1 MSAPLPEN
9 IEDAYPLSPLQ
20 GGMLFHSIN
29 SPDTGVYVEQITQT
43 IEQSD
48 FKLAAFRKCWDL
60 LIERHTAFRTAFV
73 WKDLDIPLQ
82 VSVEG
87 GRSRI
92 LVRELLQMQEGTLI
106 ELDKLAGEPLDLY
119 VNSRLSARGEAVVV
133 NDKFGLRL
141 TDVVSPSERIE
152 NLG

>member
-1 MSAPLPEN
+1 M
-9 IEDAYPLSPLQ
+9 
-20 GGMLFHSIN
+20 
-29 SPDTGVYVEQITQT
+29 
-43 IEQSD
+43 
-48 FKLAAFRKCWDL
+48 
-60 LIERHTAFRTAFV
+60 
-73 WKDLDIPLQ
+73 LDIPLE
-82 VSVEG
+82 VAVEV

-92 LVRELLQMQEGTLI
+92 LVRDLLQLQEGSLV

-119 VNSRLSARGEAVVV
+119 VNSRLIARGEAVVV

>member
-1 MSAPLPEN
+1 MSDTNVDNGQAV
-9 IEDAYPLSPLQ
+9 
-20 GGMLFHSIN
+20 N
-29 SPDTGVYVEQITQT
+29 SAIDNSMDGRG
-43 IEQSD
+43 
-48 FKLAAFRKCWDL
+48 LDL
-60 LIERHTAFRTAFV
+60 L
-73 WKDLDIPLQ
+73 LDIPLE
-82 VSVEG
+82 VSVEV

-92 LVRELLQMQEGTLI
+92 LVRDLLQLQEGSLV

-119 VNSRLSARGEAVVV
+119 VNGRLIARGEAVVV

>member
-1 MSAPLPEN
+1 MSDVNQEN
-9 IEDAYPLSPLQ
+9 AQELADAGQ
-20 GGMLFHSIN
+20 VGMEGRGI
-29 SPDTGVYVEQITQT
+29 
-43 IEQSD
+43 
-48 FKLAAFRKCWDL
+48 DL
-60 LIERHTAFRTAFV
+60 L
-73 WKDLDIPLQ
+73 LDVPLQ
-82 VSVEG
+82 VSVEV

-119 VNSRLSARGEAVVV
+119 VNSRLIARGEAVVV

-152 NLG
+152 NLE